1 MLAMFCQ
8 HDLPR
13 NVYYG
18 DGTPI
23 EDSVISE
30 ISATYDQLAMRFQWQ
45 PGDVILLDNMI
56 KAHARDPFEGQRKI
70 LVAMADLMYQ
80 KNLPPF

>member
-1 MLAMFCQ
+1 
-8 HDLPR
+8 
-13 NVYYG
+13 
-18 DGTPI
+18 
-23 EDSVISE
+23 
-30 ISATYDQLAMRFQWQ
+30 MRFQWQ